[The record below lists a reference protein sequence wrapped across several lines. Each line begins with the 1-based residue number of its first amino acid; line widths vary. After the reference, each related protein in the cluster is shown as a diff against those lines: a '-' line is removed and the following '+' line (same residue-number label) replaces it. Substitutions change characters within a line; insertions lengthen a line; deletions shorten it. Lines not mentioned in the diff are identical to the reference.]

1 MDGDLDPTVPWKW
14 LHATSASWRR
24 RFGGLY
30 CMLGDGVGDF
40 ELL

>member
-1 MDGDLDPTVPWKW
+1 MEVAACDIGELE
-14 LHATSASWRR
+14 R

-30 CMLGDGVGDF
+30 CMLGDGVGDL